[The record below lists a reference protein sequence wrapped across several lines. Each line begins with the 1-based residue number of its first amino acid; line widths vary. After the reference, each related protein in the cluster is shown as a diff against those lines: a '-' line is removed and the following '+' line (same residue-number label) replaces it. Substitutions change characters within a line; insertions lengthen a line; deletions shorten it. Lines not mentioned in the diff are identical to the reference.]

1 MKKNIAEFVAKCEN
15 CQQVEYEHK
24 RLAGVLQRMSISEWR
39 WERIAIDFV
48 VGLPRTLGKFYSI
61 WVVVDRLTK
70 LTYFIAVWINY
81 NVEQLAKMY
90 VKEIVRLYRVP
101 LSII

>member
-1 MKKNIAEFVAKCEN
+1 MYRDLKQIYWWLGTKKNIAEFVAKCEN

-61 WVVVDRLTK
+61 WVMVDRMTK
-70 LTYFIAVWINY
+70 STYFF
-81 NVEQLAKMY
+81 L
-90 VKEIVRLYRVP
+90 VRIYLKNC
-101 LSII
+101 LMFM